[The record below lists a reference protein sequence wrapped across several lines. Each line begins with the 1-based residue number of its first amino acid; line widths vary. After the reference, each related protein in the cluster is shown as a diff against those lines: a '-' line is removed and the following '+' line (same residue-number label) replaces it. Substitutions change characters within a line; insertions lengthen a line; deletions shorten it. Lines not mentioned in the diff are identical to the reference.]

1 MRESTGKTALH
12 VLRYGLLCGLMT
24 GASSIFL
31 LILQSIFLITQY
43 DPMDQEFY
51 TSYCFYVPLVA
62 TLLGTLV
69 GAILAI
75 FIDSRNKLLVY
86 ISVTAL
92 VIGTIASLIG
102 LDSLLSWKGI

>member
-1 MRESTGKTALH
+1 MRESTGKTA
-12 VLRYGLLCGLMT
+12 VNVIRYGLLCGLMT
-24 GASSIFL
+24 GASSAFL

-43 DPMDQEFY
+43 DPMDPEFY
-51 TSYCFYVPLVA
+51 TGYCFNVPMVA
-62 TLLGTLV
+62 TLLGTIG

-75 FIDSRNKLLVY
+75 IIDSRNKLLVY

-102 LDSLLSWKGI
+102 LNFLLTWKGI